1 MGLTFYPRG
10 VEPQRRLI
18 SSHVG
23 DNEDLD
29 IPAGASNVRHD
40 GYHRLRENSRLTAF
54 QPHLHNLG
62 TRQCLEAILPDNTTE
77 MLNCADWDFGWHI
90 VYNYAADVSPLLP
103 KGTVLHV
110 ISWHDN
116 SEANRWNDD
125 PRNWAGF
132 GQRTSDDMSFSWVS
146 WYELS
151 DEDFEA
157 EVEARR
163 AASGNN
169 END

>member
-1 MGLTFYPRG
+1 M
-10 VEPQRRLI
+10 I

-29 IPAGASNVRHD
+29 IPAGESNVRHD
-40 GYHRLRENSRLTAF
+40 GYYRLKENARITAF

-62 TRQCLEAILPDNTTE
+62 KRQCLEAILPDNTTE

-90 VYNYAADVSPLLP
+90 VYTYTDDVAPLLP
-103 KGTVLHV
+103 KGTSLHV

-132 GQRTSDDMSFSWVS
+132 GQRTNDDMSFSWVS
-146 WYELS
+146 WYEL
-151 DEDFEA
+151 DDADFA
-157 EVEARR
+157 SEVSARAR
-163 AASGNN
+163 AAADNQ
-169 END
+169 